1 MTGLCP
7 IKFDRVILLQ
17 KKKKKIDRTYHF
29 FFSNLTAKCLQIER
43 VPFE

>member
-29 FFSNLTAKCLQIER
+29 FSNLTAKCLQIER
-43 VPFE
+43 VLFE

>member
-1 MTGLCP
+1 MKGLCP

-17 KKKKKIDRTYHF
+17 KKKKDKTYH

-43 VPFE
+43 VLFE